1 MPSVK
6 IIVAQLHQLADE
18 LEQHENPNM
27 LIHDNQG
34 VYPIEL
40 GEDGKLT
47 IVLHLDGTRLKLRTQ
62 ASPLAI
68 RERATNLTRQ
78 ARVLGSGYSSA
89 NKQCI
94 NRRKLPPI
102 SRPKYSEKLFQQFIT
117 DGEKDNAMNYYRE
130 YHPAQEAQV

>member
-18 LEQHENPNM
+18 LEQHENPNI
-27 LIHDNQG
+27 LIRDNQG

-47 IVLHLDGTRLKLRTQ
+47 IVLHLDGTRLKLRAPAT
-62 ASPLAI
+62 PLAI
-68 RERATNLTRQ
+68 RERATNLTRY
-78 ARVLGSGYSSA
+78 ARVLGSGYTSA
-89 NKQCI
+89 NKECI
-94 NRRKLPPI
+94 NRRKRPPI

-130 YHPAQEAQV
+130 YHPA